1 MAKEEDKKWRNGWTH
16 KDFKKYGGK
25 YIAIKDKHVVA
36 SAKNLEELEQ
46 RLDAMKVGKVIIEF
60 IEDPSVVVIY
70 RPILEVEIR
79 GIEEKWYRFIVDS
92 GADISVAPRY
102 ICDRLNL
109 TWYKGEQVEMRD
121 GSD

>member
-1 MAKEEDKKWRNGWTH
+1 MAKEEDEKWRNGWTH

-60 IEDPSVVVIY
+60 IEDPSMVAIY
-70 RPILEVEIR
+70 GIL
-79 GIEEKWYRFIVDS
+79 
-92 GADISVAPRY
+92 
-102 ICDRLNL
+102 
-109 TWYKGEQVEMRD
+109 
-121 GSD
+121 